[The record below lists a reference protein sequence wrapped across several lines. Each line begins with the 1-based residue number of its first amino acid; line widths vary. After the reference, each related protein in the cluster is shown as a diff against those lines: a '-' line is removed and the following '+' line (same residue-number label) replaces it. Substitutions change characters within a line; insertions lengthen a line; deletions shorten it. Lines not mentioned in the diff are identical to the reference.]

1 MHRRRSARE
10 LSIHIKIVGII
21 YEILFKTQEEMQGN
35 IGLARFNDQEIWIN
49 ETCSSQTKKI
59 ALWHETLHILSDS
72 FNLKMNEEQ
81 VKIATHALL
90 ALLEDNPGIVEQ
102 FKGN

>member
-1 MHRRRSARE
+1 MQ
-10 LSIHIKIVGII
+10 IKIAGID
-21 YEILFKTQEEMQGN
+21 YAILFKTQEEMQGN

-49 ETCSSQTKKI
+49 ENFSNQTKKI
-59 ALWHETLHILSDS
+59 ALWHETLHILSDA
-72 FNLKMNEEQ
+72 FNLKMDEEQ
-81 VKIATHALL
+81 VKYLTHALI